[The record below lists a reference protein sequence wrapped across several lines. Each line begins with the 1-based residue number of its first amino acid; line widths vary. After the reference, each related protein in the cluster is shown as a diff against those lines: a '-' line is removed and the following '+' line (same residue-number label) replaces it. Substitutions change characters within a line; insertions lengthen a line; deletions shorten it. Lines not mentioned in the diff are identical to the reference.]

1 MQILIAILA
10 LSFLIIIHELG
21 HFTVAKLSN
30 VKVHE
35 FSLFM
40 GPKLLS
46 FQRGETMYSIRAVPL
61 GGYVRMEGE
70 EQASEDERAF
80 NKKPIWIRSLVIAAG
95 PLANILLA
103 LIIIFCINLWTGYD
117 TSKVAICDPGS
128 PAYESGL
135 RKGDE
140 IIKYNGHRI
149 FNSTD
154 VSLFLYGTK
163 AEPADIVVKRD
174 GQTIPMKLKPDIIP
188 ANTLK
193 LGISP
198 KEGYGKDSNLI
209 NYIEPDSPADKAGM
223 KKGDRIVKM
232 GDQTVANFRQIRNYL
247 INSKGGFITV
257 TVQRGSESVPL
268 SVKPIK
274 NGLPEQQDVGMAFG
288 AEKGGVIPSFTHS
301 VTYSISIARTV
312 YYSIIWLAERK
323 VPLNQVSGPVGI
335 VSFIGTAVKSGP
347 TIGESIL
354 RLLNVAAFL
363 SINVGLF
370 NLIPFPALDGSKL
383 LILGVEKIR
392 RKALPP
398 EREAFISMIGFVLLI
413 ALMIFAT
420 YNDILRLIGIG

>member
-46 FQRGETMYSIRAVPL
+46 FQRGETMYSFRAVPL

-103 LIIIFCINLWTGYD
+103 LIIIFCINLGTGYD

-128 PAYESGL
+128 PAYDSGL

-163 AEPADIVVKRD
+163 AEAADIVVKRN
-174 GQTIPMKLKPDIIP
+174 GQTIPMTLKPDIIP
-188 ANTLK
+188 ADTLK
-193 LGISP
+193 LGIYP
-198 KEGYGKDSNLI
+198 KEVYGKDSNII
-209 NYIEPDSPADKAGM
+209 NDIEPNSPADKAGM

-232 GDQTVANFRQIRNYL
+232 GDQTVANFREIRNYL
-247 INSKGGFITV
+247 INSKGGFITI
-257 TVQRGSESVPL
+257 TVQRGSAIIPL

-274 NGLPEQQDVGMAFG
+274 NGLPEQQDVGMAFD

-312 YYSIIWLAERK
+312 YYSIIWLVERK

-347 TIGESIL
+347 TIGESLL
-354 RLLNVAAFL
+354 RLLSVAAFL